1 MKRYAA
7 IAVLALIGIVPLFAQ
22 VPKDWKL
29 RIDRS
34 TSAGGHD

>member
-22 VPKDWKL
+22 VPKGLEAAD
-29 RIDRS
+29 
-34 TSAGGHD
+34 